1 MGLVACPKD
10 WETLA
15 RDTVNK
21 CNDLVQQVVTVP
33 HSEQTISLLDDVS
46 DTLCQVLDTAEFCRN
61 VHTDPAWRQAATA
74 ACLSLG
80 SYVQG
85 LNTHRGMYAA
95 LSSALRAP
103 GARAGPPETRA
114 VGLSLARD
122 FERYGV
128 HLDAGGQARMARLT
142 AEAQSLGYELGQNL
156 VDPGAL
162 QGFDLPSSLADVP
175 GTLPSGT
182 GVLAR
187 RGSRVTV
194 AADDASLN
202 LILGHSPSA
211 EARKQAWLAQ
221 MRQPRASLALVCRL
235 AEARRSTARLMG
247 HDSFAAYQLTDFSLA
262 QAPSAASSFLEALG
276 RRLAPAAARE
286 AAQLVVMRDATEPRR
301 HLAGGGP
308 APGAPLDPWDVAYFK
323 NLARDRQREDAASAW
338 ALSCSPRQ
346 ALRGLDRLMT
356 RLMGVR
362 VRDAALSPGEGWA
375 PGLAKLRVSE
385 ADGALLGTVYLDF
398 QPRPGKFPG
407 AAHFV
412 LRCGRGHGTDAVQ
425 TPVLALVAS
434 LPADQAMHPSQLELL
449 LHEWGHALHTLL
461 SRTRHQHLSGT
472 RGPLDMME
480 VPSHVFELYA
490 RDVQG
495 LALLL
500 DRPAAE
506 LEAAVRAQRAQR
518 RTFSA
523 LTTLHQVHLGLL
535 DQAMHSSRPPDEAR
549 LAGATAEVL
558 GRHSPL
564 ADLGPHLPVYPQL
577 RFGHLVGYGATYY
590 SYLAAQSLS
599 ARLWRRHMEGEPAG
613 RAAGEALRRNLF
625 EPGGALPAGEALR
638 RLLGR
643 GAGEAGEAAPATIPD
658 PGDLMLELGIEE

>member
-187 RGSRVTV
+187 RGSQVT
-194 AADDASLN
+194 
-202 LILGHSPSA
+202 
-211 EARKQAWLAQ
+211 AWLAQ

-235 AEARRSTARLMG
+235 AE
-247 HDSFAAYQLTDFSLA
+247 
-262 QAPSAASSFLEALG
+262 
-276 RRLAPAAARE
+276 
-286 AAQLVVMRDATEPRR
+286 
-301 HLAGGGP
+301 
-308 APGAPLDPWDVAYFK
+308 
-323 NLARDRQREDAASAW
+323 DRQREDAASAW